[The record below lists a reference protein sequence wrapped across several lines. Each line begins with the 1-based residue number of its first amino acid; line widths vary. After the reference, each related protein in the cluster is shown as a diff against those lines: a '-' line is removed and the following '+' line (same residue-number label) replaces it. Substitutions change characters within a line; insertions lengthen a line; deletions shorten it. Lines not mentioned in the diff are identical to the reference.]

1 MIASYIM
8 SLSMKTSRN
17 TLFVDSIDSTVE
29 KMAVMMR
36 TVTETEENAG
46 LKMCFGSFLSFL
58 LWSIGF
64 QQGVRIVAM
73 AQREA

>member
-58 LWSIGF
+58 L
-64 QQGVRIVAM
+64 
-73 AQREA
+73 

>member
-36 TVTETEENAG
+36 TVTETEENVG

-58 LWSIGF
+58 L
-64 QQGVRIVAM
+64 
-73 AQREA
+73 